1 MKKQSSILSAA
12 AAALMLVACEN
23 IQVGDLKGKVEL
35 INYGEE
41 EFEVPAE
48 GGDYFISFQSS
59 SDWTMTSSE
68 E

>member
-35 INYGEE
+35 INYGDE
-41 EFEVPAE
+41 EFEVPA
-48 GGDYFISFQSS
+48 
-59 SDWTMTSSE
+59 
-68 E
+68 